1 MGGERH
7 GDGEEHGE
15 GVEEK
20 EEKPLWQLFKMTT
33 FCGCSTLP
41 LAQPL
46 FDLAFAVPEDGQ
58 QAQHPALPPAA
69 ASVSFQHTS
78 KWGKRAQK
86 MEDGHTW
93 KGLPRL

>member
-1 MGGERH
+1 MGKDS
-7 GDGEEHGE
+7 DGEECGE

-33 FCGCSTLP
+33 LYSCPTLP
-41 LAQPL
+41 LAQAL
-46 FDLAFAVPEDGQ
+46 LDLVFAVPEDGQ

-78 KWGKRAQK
+78 MHVGKRAWK
-86 MEDGHTW
+86 MQDGHTW